1 MEWNCHYKSI
11 KKHGITETNGKICP
25 ASTCSNVFSVF
36 TKKSKINQFEK
47 QQTMKK
53 NITTTMFERVDSK
66 NYADCGLFASLVTN
80 KYQTIIEELRA
91 AKPHLPPSEF
101 RDRKRKLLPAI
112 AVGGRYAGGHEAGNL
127 VEPSNCIALD
137 FDNLPDL
144 DQAKTVISNQPFVA
158 YCGLSCSGTG
168 LFAIVEVADG
178 KQHTAHWKALERH
191 FDNLGLV
198 VDGSTKNPNRLR
210 YVSYDS
216 SPYLNRY
223 AEVYR
228 DVVSE
233 PIYTP
238 PTYRKSNTDDVST
251 LLDHVINAGVDITSG
266 RTNWLKIGSAIAGAY
281 GASGEDSFVAIS
293 AFNPTFKESE
303 ARKTYQ
309 QSCARH
315 PKDKGVLFNIA
326 STYGIRIK

>member
-1 MEWNCHYKSI
+1 
-11 KKHGITETNGKICP
+11 
-25 ASTCSNVFSVF
+25 
-36 TKKSKINQFEK
+36 
-47 QQTMKK
+47 MK
-53 NITTTMFERVDSK
+53 NDIAITMFERVDSK

-91 AKPHLPPSEF
+91 AKPYLSSSEF

-112 AVGGRYAGGHEAGNL
+112 AVGGRYSGGHEVKNL
-127 VEPSNCIALD
+127 IEPSNCIALD
-137 FDNLPDL
+137 FDNLSDL
-144 DQAKTVISNQPFVA
+144 VDAKTIINKQPFVA

-178 KQHTAHWKALERH
+178 RQHIAHWRALERH
-191 FDNLGLV
+191 FVDLGLV
-198 VDGSTKNPNRLR
+198 VDPSTKNPNRLR
-210 YVSYDS
+210 YVSFDS
-216 SPYLNRY
+216 SPYINRS
-223 AEVYR
+223 AEVYK

-238 PTYRKSNTDDVST
+238 PTYRKSSTDDVSA
-251 LLDHVINAGVDITSG
+251 LLDHIISTGTDITSG

-303 ARKTYQ
+303 ARRTYQ

-315 PKDKGVLFNIA
+315 PKDKGVLFNIS
-326 STYGIRIK
+326 STYGIRLK